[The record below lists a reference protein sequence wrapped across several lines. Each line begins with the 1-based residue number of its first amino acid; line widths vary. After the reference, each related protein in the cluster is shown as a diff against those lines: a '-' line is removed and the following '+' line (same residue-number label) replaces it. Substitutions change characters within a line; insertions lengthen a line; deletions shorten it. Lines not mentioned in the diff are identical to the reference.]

1 MQAGRE
7 GEQVEDEDEG
17 NEIERL
23 AQERAELQ
31 VAGLR
36 GGGSPARQRF
46 GKMRR
51 QLGPPHLIKHLGGT
65 CAGQQY

>member
-1 MQAGRE
+1 VQAGRE

-36 GGGSPARQRF
+36 GAGA
-46 GKMRR
+46 
-51 QLGPPHLIKHLGGT
+51 PHGRDSGR
-65 CAGQQY
+65 